1 MAAVFETSYV
11 TNVGATESTLYTAP
25 AGLTGK
31 HLIISFV
38 VTNTLGSAIPITAK
52 LVRGSDTIYIA
63 YNKRVLPNDTVDLLI
78 NNSKIMI
85 EVNDEIKVSAPI
97 DNSFSAIM
105 TVVEEVQT

>member
-11 TNVGATESTLYTAP
+11 TNVGATEATLYPAP

-63 YNKRVLPNDTVDLLI
+63 YNKRVLPNCLMSSADRNDSPSNSVNFI
-78 NNSKIMI
+78 NAN
-85 EVNDEIKVSAPI
+85 V
-97 DNSFSAIM
+97 
-105 TVVEEVQT
+105 